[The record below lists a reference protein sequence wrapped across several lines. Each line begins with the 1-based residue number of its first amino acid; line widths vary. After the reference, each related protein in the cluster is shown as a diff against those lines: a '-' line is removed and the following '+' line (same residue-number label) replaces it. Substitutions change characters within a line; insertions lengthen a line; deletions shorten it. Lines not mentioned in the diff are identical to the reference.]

1 MTSAFQNYLKFE
13 NQTYFGKWTVPYSA
27 HLHFAAADRV
37 HVISEVRRLLTKTFI
52 KSEVPI

>member
-1 MTSAFQNYLKFE
+1 MTLAFQNYLKFE

-27 HLHFAAADRV
+27 HLHFAAVCV